1 MRDKLTKIVAIL
13 VALVMVVSC
22 IALCSAVLNSS
33 TRNGLF
39 DDNFTLGNLTA
50 VRYHRMPADDD
61 NMHFDPHLDP
71 MQGYKFFFITD
82 TFISGEDNFYLIL
95 NEF

>member
-13 VALVMVVSC
+13 VAHVMVVSC

-39 DDNFTLGNLTA
+39 GDNFTLGSIIT
-50 VRYHRMPADDD
+50 VRYHRMPIDDD
-61 NMHFDPHLDP
+61 NMRFDPHPDP
-71 MQGYKFFFITD
+71 MQGYQIFFIVD